1 MQQAN
6 IQELSQEALG
16 FPEKAN
22 LHKVSDQMTLTRA
35 NEFLLSVKAMR
46 KQINE
51 TFDPMIKKAHETHRE
66 VISQKKTFETP
77 LIEAER
83 IIKGEIGAY
92 MTEQDRIRR
101 EAEEKAR
108 REREEAERKAK
119 EEEERRLQKAIEAEE
134 AGNIEAAEN
143 ILNSIPSKPEQIT
156 TPIPMKPLTQGISI
170 QTRWKFRINDVG
182 KIPHEYMI
190 PDEQKIGAVVR
201 ATKGQVQIPGVEIYS
216 EDSVSARAS

>member
-6 IQELSQEALG
+6 IQELGQQALS
-16 FPEKAN
+16 FPEKAS
-22 LHKVSDQMTLTRA
+22 LYKVADQATLTKA

-51 TFDPMIKKAHETHRE
+51 TFDPIIRKAHDAHKE
-66 VISQKKTFETP
+66 VISKKKTFETP